1 MGAGG
6 EGSGSEC
13 LLEMEFWFRTKKES
27 WQWMGGRAHHG
38 VNVGNSSG
46 VQTLEHGWLLV
57 NFLCILTK

>member
-1 MGAGG
+1 MKTGGTVGAGG

-38 VNVGNSSG
+38 VNV
-46 VQTLEHGWLLV
+46 L
-57 NFLCILTK
+57 